1 MICTYVKQTN
11 DTHVSHVMQSH
22 VTQSNDKKWKGGEIV
37 IFVPNKNTW
46 SLLRNQ
52 IICMLGNQMIHML
65 RNQMLSMLHNQMIRM
80 LRILGMLHNQMIKG
94 GKVDKLQYLCLRI
107 IHRYICGVG

>member
-1 MICTYVKQTN
+1 
-11 DTHVSHVMQSH
+11 
-22 VTQSNDKKWKGGEIV
+22 
-37 IFVPNKNTW
+37 
-46 SLLRNQ
+46 
-52 IICMLGNQMIHML
+52 
-65 RNQMLSMLHNQMIRM
+65 MIRM